1 MILGCPLTENSVGN
15 YLESSWQNYYMDGK
29 RKSIKERKK
38 RDGMKTGVDR
48 KIP

>member
-1 MILGCPLTENSVGN
+1 
-15 YLESSWQNYYMDGK
+15 MDGK